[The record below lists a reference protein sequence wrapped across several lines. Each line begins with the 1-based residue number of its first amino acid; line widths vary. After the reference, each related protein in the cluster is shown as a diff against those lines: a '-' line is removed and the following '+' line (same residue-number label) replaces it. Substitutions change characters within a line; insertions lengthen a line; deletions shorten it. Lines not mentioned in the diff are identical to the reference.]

1 MSALEDTERTCV
13 DLSYRSLVAVPTLN
27 DAAWLVVL
35 DLKGN
40 DLEALPDLSSLRS
53 LRSLIVSQNALAE
66 LPASIGQLRRLE
78 LLGAHGNDIRRLP
91 ESVCDLGEL
100 RVLGLG
106 FNRIAEL
113 PDGISRLASLRQLEL
128 HNSELAALPAL
139 PPALACL
146 QLSRNPLGAASLR
159 SLSRLVELVLSGCGL
174 AELPIGDAPT
184 LQKVWANDNH
194 FAALP
199 DAVGRLPRLK
209 TLWVAGCRLASLPE
223 LDLEC
228 LESLWVASNRL
239 AALPASLAGCLH
251 LRALW
256 ASDNALTSLPKEL
269 SYLDDLSI
277 WLDGNP
283 GLACDARRWRRAAVV
298 RDAPTPRPPADPVV
312 FVAHTNLANFGHTLL
327 DVALPMETAR
337 RALGVDAALTFQDL
351 KFQNV
356 LVELLGLKLERAA
369 PDVSRGYA
377 FVDLPPRSA
386 TGRFQRREV
395 EHLRATVFGRL
406 GGAPEA
412 RYATFVRRKLDG
424 KAIGRRLTNET
435 ALVEALE
442 RACSACAAPFRTV
455 APEELSPLE
464 QVRVFASSRVVVG
477 QHGAGLANALWLPAR
492 ASLIEIG
499 PFWDL
504 HEKLVGAL
512 DRVRYVALERPRA
525 GYTARIDVDVAAAG
539 AALRAALVA

>member
-13 DLSYRSLVAVPTLN
+13 DLSYRSLVAVPALN
-27 DAAWLVVL
+27 DAALLVVL

-113 PDGISRLASLRQLEL
+113 PDGISASRRSDSWSSTTRSSRRCAAAE
-128 HNSELAALPAL
+128 SRVFAAL
-139 PPALACL
+139 
-146 QLSRNPLGAASLR
+146 RNPLGAASLR

-256 ASDNALTSLPKEL
+256 ASDNALTSL
-269 SYLDDLSI
+269 
-277 WLDGNP
+277 
-283 GLACDARRWRRAAVV
+283 RR
-298 RDAPTPRPPADPVV
+298 
-312 FVAHTNLANFGHTLL
+312 
-327 DVALPMETAR
+327 
-337 RALGVDAALTFQDL
+337 
-351 KFQNV
+351 
-356 LVELLGLKLERAA
+356 
-369 PDVSRGYA
+369 S
-377 FVDLPPRSA
+377 
-386 TGRFQRREV
+386 
-395 EHLRATVFGRL
+395 
-406 GGAPEA
+406 
-412 RYATFVRRKLDG
+412 
-424 KAIGRRLTNET
+424 
-435 ALVEALE
+435 
-442 RACSACAAPFRTV
+442 CRT
-455 APEELSPLE
+455 S
-464 QVRVFASSRVVVG
+464 
-477 QHGAGLANALWLPAR
+477 
-492 ASLIEIG
+492 
-499 PFWDL
+499 
-504 HEKLVGAL
+504 
-512 DRVRYVALERPRA
+512 
-525 GYTARIDVDVAAAG
+525 TT
-539 AALRAALVA
+539 

>member
-40 DLEALPDLSSLRS
+40 DLEALPDLSALRS

-209 TLWVAGCRLASLPE
+209 TLW
-223 LDLEC
+223 
-228 LESLWVASNRL
+228 
-239 AALPASLAGCLH
+239 
-251 LRALW
+251 
-256 ASDNALTSLPKEL
+256 
-269 SYLDDLSI
+269 
-277 WLDGNP
+277 
-283 GLACDARRWRRAAVV
+283 
-298 RDAPTPRPPADPVV
+298 
-312 FVAHTNLANFGHTLL
+312 
-327 DVALPMETAR
+327 
-337 RALGVDAALTFQDL
+337 DL

-369 PDVSRGYA
+369 ADVSRGYA

-395 EHLRATVFGRL
+395 EALRATVFGRL

-424 KAIGRRLTNET
+424 KAIGRRLTNEA

-512 DRVRYVALERPRA
+512 DRVRYVGLERPRA
-525 GYTARIDVDVAAAG
+525 GYTARIDVD
-539 AALRAALVA
+539 